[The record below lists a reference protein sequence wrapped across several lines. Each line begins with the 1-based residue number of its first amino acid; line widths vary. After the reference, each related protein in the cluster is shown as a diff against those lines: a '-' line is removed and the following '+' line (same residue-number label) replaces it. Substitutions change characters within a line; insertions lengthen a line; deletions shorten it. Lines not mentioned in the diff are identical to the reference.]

1 MLKRAISGAML
12 LLPALF
18 LVDSAIASGSMRCGT
33 HIIDAG
39 GRHGPG
45 KYEVLQ
51 KCGEPTARYGYTWIY
66 DQPGR
71 IRTTLHFDA
80 SGMLSRI
87 ETESI

>member
-1 MLKRAISGAML
+1 MLKRAICTAVALLPVL
-12 LLPALF
+12 LL
-18 LVDSAIASGSMRCGT
+18 VESASGSGSMRCGT

-45 KYEVLQ
+45 KYEVLK
-51 KCGEPTARYGYTWIY
+51 KCGEPTARYSNTWVY
-66 DQPGR
+66 DKPGS